1 MRLAVSGRREERP
14 AGRLLHQRAEHADP
28 AGQWTPTGQA
38 EEHSHVVGVVKEP
51 SQVAANQLTVRMCF
65 FLSETP
71 NVHHLIKR
79 PAVHANAD
87 CLLVETILSKEK
99 PHRYITSQEQIMAMG
114 VFKIHIYIYT

>member
-1 MRLAVSGRREERP
+1 M
-14 AGRLLHQRAEHADP
+14 
-28 AGQWTPTGQA
+28 
-38 EEHSHVVGVVKEP
+38 VGVVKEP

-114 VFKIHIYIYT
+114 VFKIHIYIYIYINTYIYIIWPFLVSQRLGDANFSPT